1 MHRRALPVALQ
12 AFNDTNAR
20 PSLSSRD
27 DAHDVHVDLHDHKG
41 DHTQRGNR
49 TDELDDEAVRRRR
62 RRQERVWA
70 SAKENNDPEYYHAV
84 KVMTP
89 TVGTRVGA
97 KDDRGERAPL
107 SPLGTT
113 SRLTTE
119 TTRVPTPLRRARSLV
134 EQSVG
139 VDLYYLDERRD
150 ADGQGSGAGGDAEA
164 RAAES
169 AQLTSTSTSRH
180 REREREREREMI
192 AFMKDLAAT
201 ADAQKSE
208 IEDLLDA
215 LAASEIDAE
224 ERAKAL
230 ETERERERDA
240 LEYAVLLESRE
251 RAKAHDRA
259 VELETLLTVKTAEI
273 EKLRAELSSRALDIE
288 PRPERRATPSNAAKR
303 AVSNLRAEIRA
314 VIENDIR
321 AELAAALVRGQ

>member
-1 MHRRALPVALQ
+1 
-12 AFNDTNAR
+12 
-20 PSLSSRD
+20 
-27 DAHDVHVDLHDHKG
+27 
-41 DHTQRGNR
+41 
-49 TDELDDEAVRRRR
+49 
-62 RRQERVWA
+62 
-70 SAKENNDPEYYHAV
+70 
-84 KVMTP
+84 
-89 TVGTRVGA
+89 
-97 KDDRGERAPL
+97 
-107 SPLGTT
+107 
-113 SRLTTE
+113 
-119 TTRVPTPLRRARSLV
+119 
-134 EQSVG
+134 
-139 VDLYYLDERRD
+139 
-150 ADGQGSGAGGDAEA
+150 
-164 RAAES
+164 
-169 AQLTSTSTSRH
+169 
-180 REREREREREMI
+180 
-192 AFMKDLAAT
+192 MKDLAAT

-273 EKLRAELSSRALDIE
+273 EKLRAELASRALDIE

>member
-20 PSLSSRD
+20 PSSSSRD

-180 REREREREREMI
+180 REREREREMI